1 MSTLG
6 TALKATGVALLASSA
21 VAAGGI
27 GYGGY
32 KLATSV
38 SSTIDTVKQ
47 EIKEGTF
54 KDSINDFVNS
64 CKGSVE
70 VFKKKLEELNI
81 EPGNVNEMMKA
92 VTDLINQSMGKE
104 IVDSSGKVITPPK
117 EGGVI
122 SKILAKVLSTFLQL

>member
-38 SSTIDTVKQ
+38 SSTIDNVREKIRNGDLDKDVSAILKTFNVTVETFNSKLKDVDPNILNEALNNANGMASFVSGGSYTNSEGKEVKQ
-47 EIKEGTF
+47 SLFTR
-54 KDSINDFVNS
+54 
-64 CKGSVE
+64 
-70 VFKKKLEELNI
+70 
-81 EPGNVNEMMKA
+81 
-92 VTDLINQSMGKE
+92 
-104 IVDSSGKVITPPK
+104 
-117 EGGVI
+117 
-122 SKILAKVLSTFLQL
+122 FLLWIFTK